1 MCNQIIVKDILS
13 PFFINLISSLSE
25 NAKILFVALF
35 IGPNGFCLLN
45 INFYQSEVYSLFKN
59 NGFLHLFAISG
70 SNLILLSTFLERG
83 LKPLKILVRT
93 GWTRMVLLLLYVTF
107 IVGLDI
113 IPALRALLTELISN
127 ILKNFGLKIEY
138 KYITV
143 LLFIIFLLIRVENVI
158 NISFLLTFGILM
170 LSLIS
175 VGLFLSLK
183 SLQVR
188 NDSFLSKYFYESIFT
203 LFYPLLIIK
212 GVNLSFL
219 QIFFSLIVKEI
230 LDILAVFYYVLI
242 FSLGVFKGFFSQ
254 VISLL
259 VEILLNILKTINV
272 NILKLEY
279 SNFLFVF
286 SMVIIVLL
294 LLASVRKFV
303 RESYLDKY
311 VPVAQLDRARHS

>member
-1 MCNQIIVKDILS
+1 MCNQIFVKDLLS
-13 PFFINLISSLSE
+13 PFFISLITSLSE

-45 INFYQSEVYSLFKN
+45 VNFYQSEVYSLFKD

-70 SNLILLSTFLERG
+70 SNLILLSMFIEG
-83 LKPLKILVRT
+83 ILKPLKIFIRT
-93 GWTRMVLLLLYVTF
+93 GWVRIILLGLYVLL
-107 IVGLDI
+107 IVGIDV
-113 IPALRALLTELISN
+113 IPAVRALLTEFISFV
-127 ILKNFGLKIEY
+127 LKSLGLRIEY

-143 LLFIIFLLIRVENVI
+143 LLFISFLLIRVENII
-158 NISFLLTFGILM
+158 NISFMLTFGVLII
-170 LSLIS
+170 SLVS
-175 VGLFLSLK
+175 VELFLRVKKLK
-183 SLQVR
+183 LK
-188 NDSFLSKYFYESIFT
+188 NDSFLSKYLYESIFT

-212 GVNLSFL
+212 GINLSFS
-219 QIFFSLIVKEI
+219 QIFFNLIVKEI
-230 LDILAVFYYVLI
+230 LDVLAVFYYLLI
-242 FSLGVFKGFFSQ
+242 FTFTLLKDILSP
-254 VISLL
+254 VINLL
-259 VEILLNILKTINV
+259 VEILLNVLKTINI

-286 SMVIIVLL
+286 SMVVIVIL